1 MSYASKPRFHR
12 KQLTARLVAG
22 VFRCVFGRGLP
33 GARGR
38 GWGGPRPSLASN
50 RAESSQAT
58 EGPSQRDFKFD
69 LEAWTGWEVR
79 SVGSRRGRA
88 RQGKRNNFARSSQCV
103 SSTNSLGLPSRPGVQ
118 DRNIGTRRMCH
129 LTTGSEPWK
138 GYVPL
143 GACSLDPLGIAPAV
157 RAE

>member
-79 SVGSRRGRA
+79 RSVGSRRGRA
-88 RQGKRNNFARSSQCV
+88 RQENANN
-103 SSTNSLGLPSRPGVQ
+103 LPGPANACRLALVWRPGGVQ
-118 DRNIGTRRMCH
+118 DRNIGARRMCH
-129 LTTGSEPWK
+129 LTTGSKPWK

-143 GACSLDPLGIAPAV
+143 GACSLGPLGIAPAV